1 MHMHIRWFHL
11 QGVRTCGL
19 FIWDDLI
26 EGHPPYV
33 RPRQHE
39 PNSSNFNCSN
49 LLTEI
54 VTILKEIQ
62 AIKDQKMKLELHNA
76 VNSSKMYKNL
86 LILSWIIMFA
96 YLKMFG

>member
-1 MHMHIRWFHL
+1 MNVRWFHL
-11 QGVRTCGL
+11 QAVRSCGL

-26 EGHPPYV
+26 VGHPPYV

-39 PNSSNFNCSN
+39 QNSSNCTCSN
-49 LLTEI
+49 LLTQI

-76 VNSSKMYKNL
+76 MKSSKMFKNL
-86 LILSWIIMFA
+86 LILYWIIMFA

>member
-1 MHMHIRWFHL
+1 
-11 QGVRTCGL
+11 
-19 FIWDDLI
+19 
-26 EGHPPYV
+26 
-33 RPRQHE
+33 
-39 PNSSNFNCSN
+39 
-49 LLTEI
+49 LTEI